1 MKNMVILMY
10 VSLPGIIP
18 ITHKKQFKAT
28 IPVHF
33 PSMSPYASGLKNIVI
48 MTSATVLQVLFLVI
62 VIRVQFRA
70 LKISLF
76 SFYGRFSSCVRGTFY
91 SNNKLPNSQSFA
103 RQDIKLILA
112 HQLINEVRKTG
123 FSFD

>member
-1 MKNMVILMY
+1 MAPEIEKLNVNFKLIADEDAMKNMVILMY

-70 LKISLF
+70 LKIIVFFACRVS
-76 SFYGRFSSCVRGTFY
+76 RCVRGTIISF
-91 SNNKLPNSQSFA
+91 LIPQSFA
-103 RQDIKLILA
+103 R
-112 HQLINEVRKTG
+112 TG
-123 FSFD
+123 